1 MSRQGVQYA
10 GEVEFLEVM
19 ITSPD
24 GQSVRLD
31 ANSDITITEINVFED
46 MFRHSLTGNLL
57 ITDTKEFINKFPIVG
72 QERLTMKIKTP
83 SPEIKKEDIFEGEIF
98 DFIERRFV
106 INKVQSRDAIATGA
120 QFYELKFISE
130 HALVN
135 STKKIS
141 KSYVNSKSNIGEMV
155 EDLLKN
161 ELGLPQD
168 KIFVEP
174 TLGSRSMLMQNI
186 NPHTF
191 IQNLTKEAISK
202 EDGSPN
208 YVYYENKNGVFF
220 RTLQHMYKQQ
230 SRGQFHFGDKATDE
244 EYDGK
249 DVDSGK
255 VVQSYRRILDMSLIN
270 GHDLLLNAHAGMMGG
285 NVIEQNF
292 YHKRLETK
300 KYNYLDDKY
309 YKNIIG

>member
-31 ANSDITITEINVFED
+31 ANSDVTITEINVFED
-46 MFRHSLTGNLL
+46 MFRHSITGNLL

-106 INKVQSRDAIATGA
+106 INKVQSRDGISTGA

-174 TLGSRSMLMQNI
+174 TLG
-186 NPHTF
+186 
-191 IQNLTKEAISK
+191 
-202 EDGSPN
+202 
-208 YVYYENKNGVFF
+208 
-220 RTLQHMYKQQ
+220 
-230 SRGQFHFGDKATDE
+230 
-244 EYDGK
+244 
-249 DVDSGK
+249 
-255 VVQSYRRILDMSLIN
+255 VVLS
-270 GHDLLLNAHAGMMGG
+270 
-285 NVIEQNF
+285 
-292 YHKRLETK
+292 
-300 KYNYLDDKY
+300 
-309 YKNIIG
+309 